1 MDNISISLSESGA
14 SNHISEVRI
23 DGVIDTLTAS
33 ELEEV
38 IDSLIKRERY
48 NIVVDLAGVDYISS
62 AGWGIFISHI
72 KDLRIRGGDIKLA
85 NMIPNVFE
93 IYELLEFDNVLQ
105 AFTSVDEARSKF
117 EAALSDRSRVKKKDR
132 EVTRVTVVE
141 GLNQSG
147 GTLSEKGNRGGKLSE
162 ISATDDIEILV
173 LRCVQQDPFLT
184 IGEIKNELRKHSPTD
199 SVSWWKIFSILKKKG
214 LLKKRSRFRYAR
226 GR

>member
-72 KDLRIRGGDIKLA
+72 KDLRIHGGDIKLA

-105 AFTSVDEARSKF
+105 AFTSVDEARGKF
-117 EAALSDRSRVKKKDR
+117 EAARSDSSRVKKKDR

-141 GLNQSG
+141 GLSQSG
-147 GTLSEKGNRGGKLSE
+147 GTATDKRDGNLSE
-162 ISATDDIEILV
+162 ISATDNLEILV
-173 LRCVQQDPFLT
+173 LRCVQKDPFLT
-184 IGEIKNELRKHSPTD
+184 IAEIKDELKRHTLTN
-199 SVSWWKIFSILKKKG
+199 SVGWWKIFSILKKKG